1 MSEETGNIFQ
11 LPRDLGLRK
20 KYIKL
25 RSSFMLTVYFVLLL
39 HMLTKLTL
47 GGVITVGNPNQF
59 GGVITAG
66 DPNQSSLTMKLKIN

>member
-1 MSEETGNIFQ
+1 
-11 LPRDLGLRK
+11 
-20 KYIKL
+20 
-25 RSSFMLTVYFVLLL
+25 MLTVYFVLLL

-47 GGVITVGNPNQF
+47 GGVITVGNPNPFGGVITAGKPNQF